1 MFLVDE
7 WRGKWFLEKKWENSS
22 GEELLRGMNDINDHV
37 RLSAVS
43 ACSKAL
49 LNKKIKEAKSKEKSM
64 FYSVCNNVKLSL
76 G

>member
-1 MFLVDE
+1 MSVQE

-22 GEELLRGMNDINDHV
+22 NEELLAGMSDINDHV

-49 LNKKIKEAKSKEKSM
+49 LNKKIMETKAKAKSKNS
-64 FYSVCNNVKLSL
+64 
-76 G
+76 